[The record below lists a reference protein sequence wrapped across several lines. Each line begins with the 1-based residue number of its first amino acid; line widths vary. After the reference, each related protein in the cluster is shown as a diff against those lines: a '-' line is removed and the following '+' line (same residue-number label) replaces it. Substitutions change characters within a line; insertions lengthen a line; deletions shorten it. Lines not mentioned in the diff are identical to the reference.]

1 MRLFQLFLLIFSL
14 YTLSGCVENIYGC
27 TDPSS
32 PDYNPDATIEDGSCG
47 FSVPESYTFERSD
60 QSAVDLDATTVRQL
74 LINDLQLKILALGQP
89 GATATTL
96 EELSNYLSLEDASI
110 SILTPVGGDVSPLD
124 SVYSGITSSANLS
137 DVWVDLPGYFMVS
150 EQVPTWLDSIA
161 SWSQTARLETSE
173 VYTTSE
179 GLDLSQM
186 VPLSLM
192 GAVLYAGAMDSAL
205 VIVDSLDNIDFLSGE
220 KFTEMEQA
228 WDQAF
233 GYFGAARAY
242 QNFSDDELASSGS
255 GNILPY
261 VKDADADGFLDYTSE
276 FNHSF
281 ARLAG
286 ARDQGSDGA
295 TDFTEDI
302 FDAWLLGRA
311 AMAIGPGEEESIVE
325 ARDQILTTWEEIIG
339 ATFVH
344 YLNKVLA
351 HANDFDE
358 PDFNLAAYRAD
369 WSAMYAYG
377 QMLGYY
383 SAGNTGGTSG
393 VQSEILVL
401 GDAPFVAPVGSSN
414 WGDYVAALE
423 GVRGTIGLRLGFA
436 EGLLEKW

>member
-1 MRLFQLFLLIFSL
+1 MRPFQLFLLLISL

-47 FSVPESYTFERSD
+47 FSVPDSYTFERSD

-89 GATATTL
+89 GATGTTL
-96 EELSNYLSLEDASI
+96 EELSNYLSLDDASI

-124 SVYSGITSSANLS
+124 SIYSGITSSANLS

-150 EQVPTWLDSIA
+150 EQVPAWLASIA
-161 SWSQTARLETSE
+161 GWSQTPRRGTPDA
-173 VYTTSE
+173 YTTTE
-179 GLDLSQM
+179 GLDLSQ
-186 VPLSLM
+186 VIPISLM
-192 GAVLYAGAMDSAL
+192 GAVLYAEAMDSAL
-205 VIVDSLDNIDFLSGE
+205 VLIDTLDNIDFLSGE

-242 QNFSDDELASSGS
+242 QSFSDDELASSGS
-255 GNILPY
+255 GSIFPY
-261 VKDADADGFLDYTSE
+261 VKDADADGLLDYSSE

-295 TDFTEDI
+295 TDFTQDI

-311 AMAIGPGEEESIVE
+311 AMAIGPGEEESIME
-325 ARDQILTTWEEIIG
+325 ARDQILQTWEEIVG

-351 HANDFDE
+351 HTNDFDE
-358 PDFNLAAYRAD
+358 ADFDLAAYRAD

-383 SAGNTGGTSG
+383 SAGKTGGTLG
-393 VQSEILVL
+393 AQNEILVL
-401 GDAPFVAPVGSSN
+401 GEAPFMAPVGSNS

-423 GVRGTIGLRLGFA
+423 GVRGTIGLRLSFA
-436 EGLLEKW
+436 VGLLEKW